1 MTDASTNEID
11 GLVDELKW
19 GHPETRK
26 KAAIKLGRIR
36 DKRVIPHLVHTLE
49 NDKYSYARV
58 SAIQS
63 LLWIAD
69 QSIIE
74 VIVKIAEIDRD
85 DLVRKTAIEALGS
98 LKIKS
103 VLPRLEMI
111 LNNEQNGEIR
121 KITSNA
127 IEVIKGKI
135 DTWESGARPS

>member
-1 MTDASTNEID
+1 MTAITKEID
-11 GLVDELKW
+11 DLVDELEF

-36 DKRVIPHLVHTLE
+36 DKRVIPHLVKTLE
-49 NDKYSYARV
+49 KDEYSYARV

-69 QSIIE
+69 QSIID
-74 VIVKIAEIDRD
+74 VILKIAEVDDD

-103 VLPRLEMI
+103 VLPRLEKI
-111 LNNEQNGEIR
+111 LQNDNNIEIK

-127 IEVIKGKI
+127 IEVINGKI
-135 DTWESGARPS
+135 DSWESNARPS

>member
-1 MTDASTNEID
+1 MTAITKEIED
-11 GLVDELKW
+11 LVEELKW

-36 DKRVIPHLVHTLE
+36 DERVIPHLVNTLE
-49 NDKYSYARV
+49 NDEYSYARV

-69 QSIIE
+69 QSIID
-74 VIVKIAEIDRD
+74 VIIKIAELDKD

-103 VLPRLEMI
+103 VLPRLERI
-111 LNNEQNGEIR
+111 LKEEENDEIR
-121 KITSNA
+121 QFTHNA
-127 IEVIKGKI
+127 IQVIKGTI
-135 DTWESGARPS
+135 DN

>member
-1 MTDASTNEID
+1 MTAITKEID
-11 GLVDELKW
+11 DLVDELKW

-36 DKRVIPHLVHTLE
+36 DIRVIPHLVNTLE
-49 NDKYSYARV
+49 NDEYSYARV

-69 QSIIE
+69 QSIID
-74 VIVKIAEIDRD
+74 VIMKIAEIDKD

-103 VLPRLEMI
+103 TLPRLEKI
-111 LNNEQNGEIR
+111 LHNDQNAEIK

-127 IEVIKGKI
+127 IEVINGKI
-135 DTWESGARPS
+135 DSWESNARPS